1 MDAAELFE
9 TVIHWLRE
17 HYADYRFFT
26 ERDIVWTVQL
36 RLHAEIA
43 SRQFPFRVVND
54 YTMTPGIR
62 ADLAILERDA
72 VAVAAE
78 FKYEPD
84 PARSSNRGG
93 DIWHS
98 KLPVINWP
106 EAAQA
111 VERARN
117 YAAQGQAKTAYSI
130 VIDEG
135 GHYNWRPPPAG
146 CQWQDWGNGRWA
158 LWSRQCAPDHPHNAP

>member
-1 MDAAELFE
+1 MELFDMDAAQLFE
-9 TVIHWLRE
+9 TVMQWLRE

-36 RLHAEIA
+36 RLYAEIE
-43 SRQFPFRVVND
+43 RQGLPFRVFND
-54 YTMTPGIR
+54 YTMERNVR
-62 ADLAILERDA
+62 ADLAILEADA

-84 PARSSNRGG
+84 PRRSTSHGG

-98 KLPVINWP
+98 KLPVVIWA
-106 EAAQA
+106 EAEKDI
-111 VERARN
+111 ERAKN
-117 YAAQGQAKTAYSI
+117 YVIQRQAKTAYSV

-135 GHYNWRPPPAG
+135 GKHKWRNPPNG
-146 CQWQDWGNGRWA
+146 CDWQDWESGRWA
-158 LWSRQCAPDHPHNAP
+158 LWSKWQ

>member
-1 MDAAELFE
+1 MELFDMDAAQLFE
-9 TVIHWLRE
+9 TVMQWFRE

-36 RLHAEIA
+36 RLYAEIE
-43 SRQFPFRVVND
+43 RQGLPLRVFND
-54 YTMTPGIR
+54 YTMER
-62 ADLAILERDA
+62 NVRVDLAILEADA

-84 PARSSNRGG
+84 PGRSTNRGG

-98 KLPVINWP
+98 KLPVVIWA
-106 EAAQA
+106 EAEKD
-111 VERARN
+111 VERSQN
-117 YAAQGQAKTAYSI
+117 YVIQRQAKTAYSV

-135 GHYNWRPPPAG
+135 GRHKGRTPPNG
-146 CQWQDWGNGRWA
+146 CDWQDWGNGRWA
-158 LWSRQCAPDHPHNAP
+158 LWSKWQ